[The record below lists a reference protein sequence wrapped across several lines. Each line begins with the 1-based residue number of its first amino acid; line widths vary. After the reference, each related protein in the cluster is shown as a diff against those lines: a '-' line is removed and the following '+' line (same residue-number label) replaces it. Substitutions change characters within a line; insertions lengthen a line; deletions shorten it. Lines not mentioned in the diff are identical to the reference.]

1 MKAFTFQS
9 FIARFVGALLTVLL
23 TFNPSGHSYYHW
35 VSDAI
40 KNSGFGAMHA
50 FSGVVLLI
58 CWFILIRSSYRSLG
72 PIGLFLAS
80 AFIGTLVWLL
90 DDFNFISANT
100 TSAIGWV
107 ALASLSALLAIG
119 MSWSH
124 VRRRLTGQVDI
135 DDVDD

>member
-1 MKAFTFQS
+1 MKLFTLFS
-9 FIARFVGALLTVLL
+9 FASRFIGSVLIVLL

-40 KNSGFGAMHA
+40 SESRFGPEHA

-58 CWFILIRSSYRSLG
+58 GWFILIRSSYRSLG
-72 PIGLFLAS
+72 PAGLVLAS

-90 DDFNFISANT
+90 DDYKVISANT
-100 TSAIGWV
+100 TSAVVWV
-107 ALASLSALLAIG
+107 ALISLSALLAIG

-124 VRRRLTGQVDI
+124 IRRRLSGQVDM
-135 DDVDD
+135 DDVSE